1 MTVYTAGR
9 LEGHGNDYQRLLA
22 WALLQ
27 RLMLGNCDFKLAFEM
42 EDAGKFDDIGVLI
55 SGRGWH
61 LVQSKHMQALMAE
74 RGKKLTK
81 ETLYDKKDNNFMLV
95 KYYKSYKEK
104 KAKWTH
110 GEIDRVIIFTNREF
124 DMELEYYREIKL
136 DSLLTFSKGRH
147 VQLVDQEEELI
158 KLLKEEEIDRDIIKE
173 FFSKLV
179 LSVEQPNVEELR
191 QEMNHEGRLW
201 IQTWIRPDDLGRMSE
216 SFYEI
221 PLNII
226 KKHFEEYEKPKLEMN
241 AEGIFVNMK
250 ECLLRKDAQH
260 YLEEMKEQIHFEVLK
275 CSKRSCASLAAIS
288 HYYIN
293 RTISFSC
300 EQNFEMLDYEFVNQ
314 MFAAP
319 LDQRC
324 FVFAAPPG
332 MGKSTLLQ
340 HLAFEVQK
348 KYPDSAVFLI
358 YLNNFQDRIPEIG
371 DIQDILN
378 LKIFKSELAIENVK
392 LIVENTEKQIVI
404 FFDAFDE
411 LGVDNQKQMIKLF
424 DVLSRKDNIKLIIS
438 GRMQVQQTLKTHM
451 NAISVGM
458 RPFDIKD
465 QFRFFEKFWQVRNG
479 DGDKFQA
486 FADKVLA
493 KFNTDLSHQ
502 EQDFVGVPLMT
513 RMVAEIFAEPFEH
526 FLTSN
531 VSLDE
536 IIPEANFSVVDLF
549 ENFAKKS
556 IQILMNKKFNVDNSL
571 ELNSLFLKT
580 QNDVN
585 RDYQLFAAEKIFDQ
599 TQFMPFTANRAYHE
613 QLYCF
618 KKTFHHLQSL
628 LFETTGNFPRFTHK
642 LFMEYFAAKHLFE
655 IFGEIKESYWRS
667 AILRNLRDHEN
678 VRHFFLTMI
687 NAEIS
692 GRPGDNMRSSA
703 RNRLRLLADLGEEII
718 VWSCQRDYL
727 NLTKQLHS
735 LHNAF
740 TFEKIRDDKGKPLLQ
755 VTFES
760 GSEKVDQFL
769 KEIFREKST
778 CKYPL
783 HIAVESDRLDVVEQF
798 LNKRNI
804 NSIDDNGNSPLLLAK
819 SAEIFV
825 RLFENHA
832 SLDVLN
838 KDNETVLN
846 KLVTI
851 GEDVLVE
858 ALIEVNDCNGFD
870 IFNYVDFRNNAGEA
884 PLHIAAKHGKIELVK
899 LLIEGGNASVDLET
913 KNGKTALDLAIENA
927 HIEVVR
933 YLLMECNAEETEK
946 FYTVGMSEYVSKV
959 GKYMNQDPESVLKI
973 IDTCLGVGMDLNSR
987 NNDGYTALHRMA
999 EHDGLEILKILIG
1012 RGSTID
1018 LNAQTSSGWTP
1029 LHKALLYKS
1038 YNIAEFLIT
1047 QDIDLSLTT
1056 SCGKTVLYFAVRSE
1070 DNRCVDI
1077 LIRKYL
1083 EASRSLDEET
1093 RSGETALY
1101 IAAEQG
1107 NEANVRLLLQ
1117 AGANVS
1123 KIDFTKLVGM
1133 WSGYTDLHYMV
1144 RKIVRSAPA
1153 IFLGLLDKIDTSLLK
1168 DDTLLLRAA
1177 RLGCDKPMK
1186 ILIDAGLNV
1195 NCKDQLGQTPLHI
1208 AVRND
1213 HPEVVKYL
1221 IDGGAD
1227 VDCQDVNGRTPLHF
1241 CRQAEIFRQLISADA
1256 KVNLKDNDGNSVLH
1270 FAAQNKCTELV
1281 EHFVNE
1287 YPNDINCKNKFDKTA
1302 LHIAVEYNHEVI
1314 VELLVNSNAD
1324 INAVDIKGKSP
1335 IFSALK
1341 FTNKV
1346 RDFLKKDLFKRYFQQ
1361 PDRYRA
1367 ELAAFNWF
1375 RVVTVESLLNMGASI
1390 HVLDE
1395 QRRSLLHVAAKSGD
1409 NLGNYQAVKV
1419 LINAGLDVN
1428 AEDEQKNIPLHY
1440 ACLKTGKCDIVSYL
1454 IEFSSNVNHKNA
1466 KGQTPLHLAITDN
1479 NSADVTKLLIVKR
1492 ANLILADDDGN
1503 TPLHLAILYRKTEI
1517 ALLLI
1522 DLLDKPSLNG
1532 RNNDE
1537 ETALHVAV
1545 LQNNIAV
1552 VRKLTEKR
1560 VKLSLRTEYNK
1571 TAWDIAVDENRHEI
1585 IAYFKNKLNNVS
1597 IG

>member
-1 MTVYTAGR
+1 MSLVGKLNVGYWIANEAMLKRIYAKLILVNRVRESVFAMTSINLANNCEPAVRCRDVFLRTCSNPAGR
-9 LEGHGNDYQRLLA
+9 PAGNGERAQT
-22 WALLQ
+22 
-27 RLMLGNCDFKLAFEM
+27 
-42 EDAGKFDDIGVLI
+42 
-55 SGRGWH
+55 GRT
-61 LVQSKHMQALMAE
+61 E
-74 RGKKLTK
+74 R
-81 ETLYDKKDNNFMLV
+81 
-95 KYYKSYKEK
+95 S
-104 KAKWTH
+104 
-110 GEIDRVIIFTNREF
+110 FTNRIF
-124 DMELEYYREIKL
+124 PRGAFKWPHG
-136 DSLLTFSKGRH
+136 SAPTTRPSFRLTFLPRPGTWHKAKCFPH
-147 VQLVDQEEELI
+147 AQAEEEKTQKI
-158 KLLKEEEIDRDIIKE
+158 TIVSVRDCIDDV
-173 FFSKLV
+173 FV
-179 LSVEQPNVEELR
+179 VPR
-191 QEMNHEGRLW
+191 QAG
-201 IQTWIRPDDLGRMSE
+201 D
-216 SFYEI
+216 
-221 PLNII
+221 
-226 KKHFEEYEKPKLEMN
+226 
-241 AEGIFVNMK
+241 
-250 ECLLRKDAQH
+250 
-260 YLEEMKEQIHFEVLK
+260 
-275 CSKRSCASLAAIS
+275 CAWE
-288 HYYIN
+288 
-293 RTISFSC
+293 RTS
-300 EQNFEMLDYEFVNQ
+300 
-314 MFAAP
+314 
-319 LDQRC
+319 
-324 FVFAAPPG
+324 
-332 MGKSTLLQ
+332 
-340 HLAFEVQK
+340 
-348 KYPDSAVFLI
+348 
-358 YLNNFQDRIPEIG
+358 DRRRRIDCPQG
-371 DIQDILN
+371 
-378 LKIFKSELAIENVK
+378 
-392 LIVENTEKQIVI
+392 
-404 FFDAFDE
+404 
-411 LGVDNQKQMIKLF
+411 
-424 DVLSRKDNIKLIIS
+424 
-438 GRMQVQQTLKTHM
+438 
-451 NAISVGM
+451 
-458 RPFDIKD
+458 P
-465 QFRFFEKFWQVRNG
+465 
-479 DGDKFQA
+479 
-486 FADKVLA
+486 
-493 KFNTDLSHQ
+493 
-502 EQDFVGVPLMT
+502 DFVAFWMG
-513 RMVAEIFAEPFEH
+513 
-526 FLTSN
+526 
-531 VSLDE
+531 
-536 IIPEANFSVVDLF
+536 
-549 ENFAKKS
+549 
-556 IQILMNKKFNVDNSL
+556 Q
-571 ELNSLFLKT
+571 
-580 QNDVN
+580 
-585 RDYQLFAAEKIFDQ
+585 
-599 TQFMPFTANRAYHE
+599 
-613 QLYCF
+613 
-618 KKTFHHLQSL
+618 
-628 LFETTGNFPRFTHK
+628 
-642 LFMEYFAAKHLFE
+642 
-655 IFGEIKESYWRS
+655 
-667 AILRNLRDHEN
+667 
-678 VRHFFLTMI
+678 RHRTD
-687 NAEIS
+687 S
-692 GRPGDNMRSSA
+692 
-703 RNRLRLLADLGEEII
+703 
-718 VWSCQRDYL
+718 
-727 NLTKQLHS
+727 
-735 LHNAF
+735 
-740 TFEKIRDDKGKPLLQ
+740 
-755 VTFES
+755 
-760 GSEKVDQFL
+760 
-769 KEIFREKST
+769 
-778 CKYPL
+778 
-783 HIAVESDRLDVVEQF
+783 
-798 LNKRNI
+798 
-804 NSIDDNGNSPLLLAK
+804 
-819 SAEIFV
+819 
-825 RLFENHA
+825 
-832 SLDVLN
+832 
-838 KDNETVLN
+838 
-846 KLVTI
+846 
-851 GEDVLVE
+851 
-858 ALIEVNDCNGFD
+858 
-870 IFNYVDFRNNAGEA
+870 
-884 PLHIAAKHGKIELVK
+884 
-899 LLIEGGNASVDLET
+899 
-913 KNGKTALDLAIENA
+913 
-927 HIEVVR
+927 
-933 YLLMECNAEETEK
+933 
-946 FYTVGMSEYVSKV
+946 
-959 GKYMNQDPESVLKI
+959 
-973 IDTCLGVGMDLNSR
+973 
-987 NNDGYTALHRMA
+987 
-999 EHDGLEILKILIG
+999 
-1012 RGSTID
+1012 
-1018 LNAQTSSGWTP
+1018 
-1029 LHKALLYKS
+1029 
-1038 YNIAEFLIT
+1038 
-1047 QDIDLSLTT
+1047 
-1056 SCGKTVLYFAVRSE
+1056 
-1070 DNRCVDI
+1070 
-1077 LIRKYL
+1077 
-1083 EASRSLDEET
+1083 SRSLDEET

-1454 IEFSSNVNHKNA
+1454 IEFSSNVNPKNA

-1552 VRKLTEKR
+1552 VRKLTEKG